1 MESKFNLSSS
11 KIEKIGVS
19 LSNNLQEVGVRNA
32 SLVIRLSDKEFKKVD
47 DDLFYRNKKSDD
59 SEYVPSD
66 DEILVS
72 FDNVNVVIQKK
83 GVDK

>member
-11 KIEKIGVS
+11 NIEKIGVS
-19 LSNNLQEVGVRNA
+19 LSNNLQEVGVR
-32 SLVIRLSDKEFKKVD
+32 RLSDKEFKKVD
-47 DDLFYRNKKSDD
+47 EDLFYRNKKSDD

-66 DEILVS
+66 DEVLVS